1 MQLKKLFVTS
11 VFLSTILFSS
21 SGQGSLP
28 ILSSMEEEL
37 DRNMKELKN
46 DEGVQPFFI
55 SYGISNIRNMS
66 IEANL
71 GAIYSAAIDSGKSWY
86 SRVMIGNYSISDENY
101 DDPGLLSNYDFS
113 YAALPLDNNKDGI
126 RRALWKSTN
135 NVFQT
140 ASKLYKS
147 KIEFL
152 AENENPK
159 LPLADLYK
167 TPVLNRQKLSEN
179 ELPDFD
185 QKKKSLAK
193 LSEVFLDKTD
203 LWRSMV
209 SFDARKVD
217 HYFINSEGTKII
229 EPYDF
234 SRLNI
239 LCQKLD
245 DQGQFLSVDLNYYH
259 DSTDI
264 NISSSVIKNDIDIA
278 YQYMTDISSME
289 EYSDLYYGPV
299 LIEGAMVSSFFL
311 GQLVGSA
318 SSIIGY
324 RPELVRN
331 NQTDMESQINELQ
344 KLIVT
349 EAARLGKS
357 DLQVV
362 ALPQLK
368 SFNNEKV
375 LGSITIDGE
384 GVIPPDT
391 IILVE
396 NGKKIAELAGR
407 TPTLLSP
414 FATGHSKMN
423 FTGLASYK
431 QVTPSTIFVKS
442 TRPTKE
448 ADAKNQLLEK
458 VAQLGLDY
466 GIIFRT
472 LNTIGNTTSMFEA
485 YKVYVEDGREERI
498 RVNNLNFGQR
508 NEMLKIALMSEEL
521 ALANFMNGRDGM
533 GSPIS
538 IIAPKVIL
546 LDGFELNNTQDKQ
559 VRKYQM
565 TIPSPLIN
573 N

>member
-1 MQLKKLFVTS
+1 MLLRKIFVTS

-21 SGQGSLP
+21 AGQEVLP
-28 ILSSMEEEL
+28 ILNSMEEEL
-37 DRNMKELKN
+37 ERNMKELQN

-55 SYGISNIRNMS
+55 SYGISDIRTMS

-71 GAIYSAAIDSGKSWY
+71 GTIYSAEIDSGKSWY
-86 SRVMIGNYSISDENY
+86 SRVMIGDYNISDENY
-101 DDPGLLSNYDFS
+101 NDPGLLGNYDFS

-140 ASKLYKS
+140 ATKLYKS
-147 KIEFL
+147 KKEFL
-152 AENENPK
+152 AENENPE
-159 LPLADLYK
+159 LPLTDLYR
-167 TPVLNRQKLSEN
+167 TPVLNRQNLSEN
-179 ELPDFD
+179 VLPDFN
-185 QKKKSLAK
+185 QKKKSIAK
-193 LSEVFLDKTD
+193 LSESFLDKTD

-209 SFDARKVD
+209 RFDARKVD

-245 DQGQFLSVDLNYYH
+245 NQGQFLSVDLNYYQ
-259 DSTDI
+259 DSTDVD
-264 NISSSVIKNDIDIA
+264 ISSSVLKKDIEIA
-278 YQYMTDISSME
+278 YQYMADISAME

-299 LIEGAMVSSFFL
+299 LIEGKMVSSFFL

-318 SSIIGY
+318 SSLVGS

-331 NQTDMESQINELQ
+331 NQTDMSSQINELQ
-344 KLIVT
+344 KLMAS

-362 ALPQLK
+362 ALPKLK
-368 SFNNEKV
+368 SFDNQKV
-375 LGSITIDGE
+375 LGNITIDGE

-391 IILVE
+391 IVLVE
-396 NGKKIAELAGR
+396 NGKKVAELAGR

-414 FATGHSKMN
+414 LATGHSKVN
-423 FTGLASYK
+423 FVGLASYK
-431 QVTPSTIFVKS
+431 QVTPSTILVKS
-442 TRPTKE
+442 SRPTKE
-448 ADAKNQLLEK
+448 ADAKKQLLEK

-472 LNTIGNTTSMFEA
+472 LNTFGNTTSMFEA
-485 YKVYVEDGREERI
+485 FKVYVEDGREERI

-508 NEMLKIALMSEEL
+508 NEMLKITLMSEEL

-538 IIAPKVIL
+538 IITPKVIL
-546 LDGFELNNTQDKQ
+546 LDGFELNNTQNEQ
-559 VRKYQM
+559 TRKYQM
-565 TIPSPLIN
+565 AIPSPLIGQ
-573 N
+573 